1 MKLLFTYISIFI
13 SFLSFAQETQVLE
26 VFSFE
31 EFMGFVKQHHPVVK
45 QANLK
50 LKASEA
56 YLVKARGGFD
66 PKLAGDFFTKEYKEK
81 TYYDIFN
88 ASLKVPTWYGVEF
101 KANYENNSGYY
112 LNPERTVPEDGLYS
126 AGIKVN
132 ILEGLLINDRMADL
146 KKAKFYIKETEE
158 KRKLIVNDILFQAA
172 MAYFDW
178 IKAYNELNTYNNFL
192 INADNRFNAVKKNV
206 EVGSRAAIDSTEAK
220 ITVQNRLLNIEAAK
234 LNILKKQ
241 LKVSNFLWVDGVPLE
256 LKENSTPKLPT
267 KIELNSAEALSNEIL
282 DNFNIDEHPKVKAL
296 SYKSNG
302 LTIDKRLYLNK
313 LLPKLSVDYNFLTP
327 EVDTDYLETYNYKAK
342 IGFSTPLF
350 LRKERANLRLSKYK
364 IQDTNLEILS
374 QQLQINNKIE
384 ASKAEILSMEKQLD
398 IVNEMVNNYQL
409 LLNGAERK
417 YEIGESSLL
426 AINLY
431 ESKLIESKLKQ
442 ISTQNKFL
450 KAVAK
455 TYNTI
460 ALMEEL

>member
-1 MKLLFTYISIFI
+1 M
-13 SFLSFAQETQVLE
+13 
-26 VFSFE
+26 
-31 EFMGFVKQHHPVVK
+31 
-45 QANLK
+45 
-50 LKASEA
+50 
-56 YLVKARGGFD
+56 
-66 PKLAGDFFTKEYKEK
+66 
-81 TYYDIFN
+81 
-88 ASLKVPTWYGVEF
+88 
-101 KANYENNSGYY
+101 
-112 LNPERTVPEDGLYS
+112 
-126 AGIKVN
+126 
-132 ILEGLLINDRMADL
+132 
-146 KKAKFYIKETEE
+146 
-158 KRKLIVNDILFQAA
+158 
-172 MAYFDW
+172 
-178 IKAYNELNTYNNFL
+178 
-192 INADNRFNAVKKNV
+192 
-206 EVGSRAAIDSTEAK
+206 
-220 ITVQNRLLNIEAAK
+220 
-234 LNILKKQ
+234 
-241 LKVSNFLWVDGVPLE
+241 
-256 LKENSTPKLPT
+256 
-267 KIELNSAEALSNEIL
+267 
-282 DNFNIDEHPKVKAL
+282 
-296 SYKSNG
+296 
-302 LTIDKRLYLNK
+302 
-313 LLPKLSVDYNFLTP
+313 LPKLSVDYNFLTP

-384 ASKAEILSMEKQLD
+384 ASKAEILSMEKQLS